1 MNDTATEFT
10 AIDHAMMA
18 RALAL
23 AERGAFTTKPNP
35 MVGCV
40 IAHRDAVDESG
51 IVGEGW
57 HVRAGEPHAEV
68 LALRA
73 AGEHARGANAYVTLE
88 PCAHTGKTGPC
99 ADALIAAGVGRV
111 VAAMRD
117 PFPQVDG
124 AGFERLRAAGIE
136 VASGL
141 METQARVLNRGFLS
155 RVERERPWLRV
166 KLAMSLDGRTALA
179 NGDSKW
185 ISCDASRR
193 DVMRWRAR
201 AGALLTGAGTVLADD
216 PQLTVRFDGSDANTE
231 FAPPLRVVLDPGLAT
246 VARDRVRGGDAPTLY
261 IHAPDAKPSREFTAM
276 RAWVPIREGRLDLP
290 AVLRVLHERQ
300 INEVQVEAGATLAG
314 AWLQTGLVDEVL
326 LYIAP
331 VLLGERARP
340 LFDGL
345 RIDEMAHKFKMHVV
359 DSRRTG
365 DDLRVL
371 LRPEASG

>member
-1 MNDTATEFT
+1 MIDPSAVVFSAT
-10 AIDHAMMA
+10 DHAMMA

-23 AERGAFTTKPNP
+23 AERGAYTTKPNP

-40 IAHRDAVDESG
+40 LAHGEE

-57 HVRAGEPHAEV
+57 HMRAGEPHAEV
-68 LALRA
+68 FALRA
-73 AGEHARGANAYVTLE
+73 AAERARGATAYVTLE
-88 PCAHTGKTGPC
+88 PCAHTGRTGPC
-99 ADALIAAGVGRV
+99 ADALIEAGVARV

-124 AGFERLRAAGIE
+124 AGFERLRAAGVEI
-136 VASGL
+136 AFGL
-141 METQARVLNRGFLS
+141 MESQARALNRGFLS
-155 RVERERPWLRV
+155 RVERGRPWLRV

-185 ISCDASRR
+185 ISGDASRR

-201 AGALLTGAGTVLADD
+201 TGALLTGAGTILADD
-216 PQLTVRFDGSDANTE
+216 PQLTVRFDGADADIA
-231 FAPPLRVVLDPGLAT
+231 FVPPLRVVLDPGLAT
-246 VARDRVRGGDAPTLY
+246 VSRDRVRGGDAPTLY
-261 IHAPDAKPSREFTAM
+261 VHAPDAKPSRAFVAD
-276 RAWVPIREGRLDLP
+276 RAWVPMRDGQLDLQ
-290 AVLRVLHERQ
+290 AVLRVLHARD

-314 AWLQTGLVDEVL
+314 AWMREGLVDEVL

-331 VLLGERARP
+331 ILLGDAARP

-345 RIDEMAHKFKMHVV
+345 GIDEMARKLRMRIVET
-359 DSRRTG
+359 RRVG

-371 LRPEASG
+371 LRPEPSA